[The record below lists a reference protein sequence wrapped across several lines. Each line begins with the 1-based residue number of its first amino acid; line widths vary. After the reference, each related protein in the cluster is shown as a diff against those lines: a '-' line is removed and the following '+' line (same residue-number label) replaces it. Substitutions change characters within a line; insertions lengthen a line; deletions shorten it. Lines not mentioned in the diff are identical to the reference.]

1 MPDTYGGDFTITVR
15 LWPRQ
20 DRAMVVLAGDLDI
33 DAWPDL
39 TDAIGQLIA
48 MPAGTLTVDVAAV
61 QHVGAVL
68 PNFLARVRQAIPAPS
83 SLTVSHP
90 SPMARF
96 VLAVTEMT
104 QIAKIDDAVAE

>member
-1 MPDTYGGDFTITVR
+1 MPDTYGRDFTITVTF
-15 LWPRQ
+15 WPRQ

-48 MPAGTLTVDVAAV
+48 MPAGALTVDVEAV

-68 PNFLARVRQAIPAPS
+68 PNFLARVRQAVPAAS
-83 SLTVSHP
+83 SLTVSRP

-96 VLAVTEMT
+96 VLAVTDMT
-104 QIAKIDDAVAE
+104 QIAKIEDAVAA